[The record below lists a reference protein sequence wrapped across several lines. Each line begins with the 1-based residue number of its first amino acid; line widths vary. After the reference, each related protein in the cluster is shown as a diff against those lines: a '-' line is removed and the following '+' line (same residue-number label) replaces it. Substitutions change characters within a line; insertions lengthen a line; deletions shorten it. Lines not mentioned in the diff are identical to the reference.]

1 MTVLVGGVGELFQSD
16 LDVGRRVVELL
27 APDQL
32 GSGQLGPDVFVEEL
46 HYGAVAV
53 AQRLQELRPEWLLL
67 IGAVEWGGVPGAIR
81 RRVLRDLD
89 PAADDVQAAVR
100 DAAVGYV
107 DIALLLDVCAG
118 FGALPTRTVLLEV
131 EPVLTSSGVDLSP
144 EVTAALPRLVDM
156 VRRELDHRALRDVVA
171 QLHERCAG
179 DRLEPSPSLHTLRE
193 LLHELD
199 LFDDTGRWGASFAR
213 RDRLRLQIA
222 ESHTSESMEH
232 LDWALWWALIEEL
245 DRLQPLDAGLSGSD
259 RR

>member
-16 LDVGRRVVELL
+16 LDVGRRAVELL
-27 APDQL
+27 ATERL
-32 GSGQLGPDVFVEEL
+32 GTGVSVEEL

-67 IGAVEWGGVPGAIR
+67 IGAVSWGGAPGAVR
-81 RRVLRDLD
+81 RRVLRDLA

-107 DIALLLDVCAG
+107 GIPLLLDVCAG
-118 FGALPTRTVLLEV
+118 FGALPSRTVLLEV
-131 EPVLTSSGVDLSP
+131 EPARSGPGEELSAQ
-144 EVTAALPRLVDM
+144 VAAALPELSRLVRAELA
-156 VRRELDHRALRDVVA
+156 RRPLVEVVTRLR
-171 QLHERCAG
+171 ERCAG
-179 DRLEPSPSLHTLRE
+179 DRLEPGPALTTMRE
-193 LLHELD
+193 LLDELD
-199 LFDDTGRWGASFAR
+199 RYDDTDHWASAFAR

-245 DRLQPLDAGLSGSD
+245 DRLQPLDAGLTGPE

>member
-16 LDVGRRVVELL
+16 LDVGRRAVDLL
-27 APDQL
+27 ADE
-32 GSGQLGPDVFVEEL
+32 QLGPGVYVEEL

-67 IGAVEWGGVPGAIR
+67 IGAVEWGGAPGAVR
-81 RRVLRDLD
+81 RRVLRDLA

-107 DIALLLDVCAG
+107 DIPLLLDVCAG
-118 FGALPTRTVLLEV
+118 FGALPSRTVLLEV
-131 EPVLTSSGVDLSP
+131 EPARTGPGEELSE
-144 EVTAALPRLVDM
+144 EVRAALPELSRLVRAELT
-156 VRRELDHRALRDVVA
+156 RRPLVEVVA

-179 DRLEPSPSLHTLRE
+179 DRLEPSPALTTVCE
-193 LLHELD
+193 LLGELGRY
-199 LFDDTGRWGASFAR
+199 DDTDRWGSAFSL

-232 LDWALWWALIEEL
+232 LDWALWWALVEEL
-245 DRLQPLDAGLSGSD
+245 DRLQPIDAGLSDTD